1 MKERVQGV
9 SAEEEKNHFLRALP
23 EPLQNVALQKS
34 ESDANSTVAA
44 LEKRV
49 RSWVE
54 LREKRGSLQRQF
66 SSEKSFAFSA
76 EVSANSRDSAASDV
90 ARSNTGKRQ
99 FTLRRLSPFGAA
111 TFNQFQGHNSAS
123 NRNFERNNKFY
134 NKQDN
139 FPARS
144 THDCPSFET
153 TVSRRVTRFS
163 VAQPVLSGDSQSL
176 VRNKAQLIFRV
187 TLTSMVRA

>member
-49 RSWVE
+49 
-54 LREKRGSLQRQF
+54 REKRGSLQRQF

-163 VAQPVLSGDSQSL
+163 VAQPSSAAI
-176 VRNKAQLIFRV
+176 RKAWCETRH
-187 TLTSMVRA
+187 S